1 MVLRENGGRLQRI
14 SKRRSAGFGCTLTQA
29 IWISRVVSVTV
40 GRSLQLYAQKTPT
53 GTEDVEYLTTV
64 SKDDVLAL
72 FLARVHPSSKTRS
85 KLSVHLQSQKPQ
97 SKHVSRAAADA
108 FVQAVQEHGTEIEGI
123 DWSDSLY
130 ADGEPTETQF
140 SAFWK
145 AELVDAP
152 AETSDKVFAALPHLL
167 EQFPAQRDAQG
178 SLSEDVI
185 HIKDVVAFRKS
196 LKVSESPK
204 PLVAWNDL
212 PTPRI

>member
-1 MVLRENGGRLQRI
+1 ML
-14 SKRRSAGFGCTLTQA
+14 K
-29 IWISRVVSVTV
+29 
-40 GRSLQLYAQKTPT
+40 KKPPT
-53 GTEDVEYLTTV
+53 GTEDAEYLTTV
-64 SKDDVLAL
+64 SKDDVLSL
-72 FLARVHPSSKTRS
+72 FLTRVHPSSKTRS
-85 KLSVHLQSQKPQ
+85 KLSIHLQSQKPQ

-108 FVQAVQEHGTEIEGI
+108 FAQAVQEHGTEIEGI
-123 DWSDSLY
+123 DWNASLY

-145 AELVDAP
+145 DELVEAP

-167 EQFPAQRDAQG
+167 EQFPAQIDAQG

-196 LKVSESPK
+196 LKVSENPK
-204 PLVAWNDL
+204 PLVAWDDL